1 MLILERG
8 VEKMIDDA
16 DKPEI
21 QDPEIVAMVQKI
33 LAEVKSA
40 ETNNVN
46 KDSPSDPNLQV
57 A

>member
-1 MLILERG
+1 
-8 VEKMIDDA
+8 MIDGA
-16 DKPEI
+16 NKPEI
-21 QDPEIVAMVQKI
+21 PDPEIVATVQRI
-33 LAEVKSA
+33 LREVKSA